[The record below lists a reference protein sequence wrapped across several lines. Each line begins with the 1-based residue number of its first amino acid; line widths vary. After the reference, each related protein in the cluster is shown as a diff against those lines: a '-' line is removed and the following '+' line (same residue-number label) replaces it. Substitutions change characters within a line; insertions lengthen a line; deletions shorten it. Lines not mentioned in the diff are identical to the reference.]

1 MNDIFSCYTENLVF
15 TGDVK
20 KDIHAF
26 FSQNNDL
33 RTLNHT
39 LEVANEAIRLAKLF
53 GLDSQKAE
61 CAALL
66 HDISNVIPISRM
78 LEVAER
84 LSIEVLEEEYKYDR
98 SVHQKLSRYMAQDIF
113 EINDEEILS
122 AIESHTT
129 HKPNSNMT
137 DKILFVSDKIS
148 WNLPGEHPYLHEMRE
163 EVNRLKIDQAVLIYL
178 NHVWDQRN
186 ILKLV
191 HPWLIKAREEL
202 VEA

>member
-1 MNDIFSCYTENLVF
+1 MNDIFSCYTENVIL
-15 TGDVK
+15 TGNIRE
-20 KDIHAF
+20 DIHAF
-26 FSQNNDL
+26 FSQNKDL

-39 LEVANEAIRLAKLF
+39 MEVASEAIRIAKLF
-53 GLDSQKAE
+53 DLDPQKVE

-66 HDISNVIPISRM
+66 HDISNVVPISRM
-78 LEVAER
+78 LEVAEQ

-113 EINDEEILS
+113 GIQDEEILS

-129 HKPNSNMT
+129 HKPSSNMT

-148 WNLPGEHPYLHEMRE
+148 WNLPGEHPYLYRMRE
-163 EVNRLKIDQAVLIYL
+163 AVDRLEIDKAVFIYL
-178 NHVWDQRN
+178 DHIWEQRN

-202 VEA
+202 LEA

>member
-1 MNDIFSCYTENLVF
+1 MNDIFSCYTEKLILSGNIRE
-15 TGDVK
+15 
-20 KDIHAF
+20 DIHAF

-39 LEVANEAIRLAKLF
+39 LEVANEAIRITKLF
-53 GLDSQKAE
+53 DLDPQKIE

-66 HDISNVIPISRM
+66 HDISNVVPISKM
-78 LEVAER
+78 LEVAEQ

-113 EINDEEILS
+113 GIHDEEILS

-129 HKPNSNMT
+129 HKPSSSMT

-148 WNLPGEHPYLHEMRE
+148 WNLPGEHPYLHRMRK
-163 EVNRLKIDQAVLIYL
+163 EVDRLEIDKAVLIYL
-178 NHVWDQRN
+178 DHIWGQRD

-202 VEA
+202 LEA